1 MYCIYTFYTLVRASF
16 GAVKIFVAIVQKYFT
31 HRHIAEVFDWARDV
45 GGFPLDAY
53 DGLAAALHEVWAWQ
67 RARGVGSGVVVQLPN
82 VVTRPPGSTACEKY
96 LLKLQNN
103 FLKKI
108 VDGFLAEIKLT
119 LPALSNYFFMV
130 VLFDTKS
137 KLSIRRD
144 VWGVRPFRI
153 YKNCL

>member
-16 GAVKIFVAIVQKYFT
+16 GAVKIFVAVVQKYFT

-45 GGFPLDAY
+45 GCFPLDAY

-67 RARGVGSGVVVQLPN
+67 RARGVGSGVVVQLPY

-103 FLKKI
+103 FLQKI
-108 VDGFLAEIKLT
+108 VDGFFAKIKLT
-119 LPALSNYFFMV
+119 LPLSNYF
-130 VLFDTKS
+130 
-137 KLSIRRD
+137 LSAKQTYIS
-144 VWGVRPFRI
+144 
-153 YKNCL
+153 

>member
-45 GGFPLDAY
+45 GCFPLDAY

-67 RARGVGSGVVVQLPN
+67 GARGVGSGVVVQLPY

-96 LLKLQNN
+96 LLKL
-103 FLKKI
+103 
-108 VDGFLAEIKLT
+108 
-119 LPALSNYFFMV
+119 
-130 VLFDTKS
+130 
-137 KLSIRRD
+137 
-144 VWGVRPFRI
+144 
-153 YKNCL
+153 